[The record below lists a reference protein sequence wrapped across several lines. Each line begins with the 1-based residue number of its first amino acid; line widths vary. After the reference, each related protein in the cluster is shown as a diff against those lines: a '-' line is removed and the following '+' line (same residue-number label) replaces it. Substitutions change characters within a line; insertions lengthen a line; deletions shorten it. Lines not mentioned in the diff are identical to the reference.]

1 MINKKYSPLNVMLV
15 GKQQLVAN
23 LILNLFLL
31 HSLKDRT

>member
-23 LILNLFLL
+23 LILNFFYFI
-31 HSLKDRT
+31 R